1 MGFNQSGE
9 TSPCNAANQ
18 TLVFTFKQPSINFYY
33 DTRRR
38 VIVLTD
44 ILMTIF
50 DIMHNISPRM
60 NQVVALPNFPNN

>member
-1 MGFNQSGE
+1 M
-9 TSPCNAANQ
+9 
-18 TLVFTFKQPSINFYY
+18 VFTFKQPSINFYY